1 MKTVFSD
8 TPHASA
14 ISVTRTASK
23 PRSMNIC
30 VAMSDSC
37 WRIRRFLR
45 SRSPSASAASVP
57 GARGTVQS
65 TVRVFM
71 PPSIVQC
78 QYFFCYY
85 KFSATEE

>member
-30 VAMSDSC
+30 VAVSDNC
-37 WRIRRFLR
+37 WRISRFLR
-45 SRSPSASAASVP
+45 SRSPSAAAAPVP
-57 GARGTVQS
+57 GVRGAVQS
-65 TVRVFM
+65 TVRMFM
-71 PPSIVQC
+71 SP
-78 QYFFCYY
+78 
-85 KFSATEE
+85 A